1 MDFTDELET
10 ALTELDNATADI
22 EDWCD
27 MYNAADIK
35 NALDHVVAKARAVL
49 TAANWA

>member
-10 ALTELDNATADI
+10 ALTELDSATENI

-27 MYNAADIK
+27 MLNGADIK

-49 TAANWA
+49 EAANWA